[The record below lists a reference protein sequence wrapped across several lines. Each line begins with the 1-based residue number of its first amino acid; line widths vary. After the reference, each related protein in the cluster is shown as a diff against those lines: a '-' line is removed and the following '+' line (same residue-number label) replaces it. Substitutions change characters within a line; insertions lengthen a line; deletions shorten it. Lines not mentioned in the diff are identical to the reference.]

1 MARLADP
8 ILAAIE
14 DDLAAVSVIDEAVR
28 IRVLISRD
36 PDELRELAL
45 IRQAAAN
52 IKRRALQRLAQRRG
66 QSV

>member
-1 MARLADP
+1 MARPADP

-14 DDLAAVSVIDEAVR
+14 DDLAAVSVIFEAIR
-28 IRVLISRD
+28 IRALISRD
-36 PDELRELAL
+36 PDELRELAV

-52 IKRRALQRLAQRRG
+52 IKRRALQRLVQRKE

>member
-1 MARLADP
+1 MARPADP

-14 DDLAAVSVIDEAVR
+14 DDLAAVSVVFEAVR
-28 IRVLISRD
+28 IRALISRD
-36 PDELRELAL
+36 PDELRELAI

-52 IKRRALQRLAQRRG
+52 IKRRALQRLAQRKE